1 MSETLNYDNLLA
13 GDYPAVTDI
22 RTVVTGQT
30 LTRGAV
36 LGKITASGKYT
47 LCDST
52 GADGSEAP
60 VCILAEDCDASGGDL
75 NAAVFLSGAFN
86 EGQLTFGG
94 TVTADD
100 HRDAL
105 RDLNIYLK
113 KAVSA

>member
-1 MSETLNYDNLLA
+1 METLNHDNLLA
-13 GDYPAVTDI
+13 SDYPAVTDI
-22 RTVVTGQT
+22 RTIVSGQN
-30 LTRGAV
+30 LSRGAV

-52 GADGSEAP
+52 AVDGSENP
-60 VCILAEDCDASGGDL
+60 VCILAEDCDASD
-75 NAAVFLSGAFN
+75 ADATAVVFLSGSFN

-94 TVTADD
+94 ADTADD

-113 KAVSA
+113 KAVNA

>member
-13 GDYPAVTDI
+13 SDYPAVTDI
-22 RTVVTGQT
+22 RTVVSGQN
-30 LTRGAV
+30 LSRGAV

-52 GADGSEAP
+52 AEDGSQAP
-60 VCILAEDCDASGGDL
+60 VCILAEDCDASAGDV
-75 NAAVFLSGAFN
+75 NAEVILSGAFN
-86 EGQLTFGG
+86 ESQLTFGG
-94 TVTADD
+94 TDAADT